1 MVRDPWPGK
10 RAIQHVFWPEGHSRL
25 LLCELLCERERP
37 KLGRMRCMVLSRADE
52 ATGTVQGSGAQL
64 MVQVL
69 GA

>member
-1 MVRDPWPGK
+1 MVVRDPWPGK

-25 LLCELLCERERP
+25 LLCERERP